1 MRDVSAFSAKEALV
15 VEDSEFSAKMLE
27 RILSV
32 VGFREVTVARNG
44 AEALALLTAA
54 PGRFDV
60 LVTDLVMPEM
70 SGYELADSVR
80 DNADARISELPIL
93 VITASNAEP
102 ARQREAR
109 LPRVDGFVR
118 KPATVGAV
126 YDALIALFRT

>member
-15 VEDSEFSAKMLE
+15 VEDSDFSAKMVE

-32 VGFREVTVARNG
+32 VGFRQVTVARNG
-44 AEALALLTAA
+44 AEALALLREA

-70 SGYELADSVR
+70 SGHELAQSVR
-80 DNADARISELPIL
+80 DSDDTRISELPIL

-102 ARQREAR
+102 AAKQIAGLAR
-109 LPRVDGFVR
+109 IDGFVP

-126 YDALIALFRT
+126 YDALIPLFRP

>member
-1 MRDVSAFSAKEALV
+1 MRDVSAFGAKEALV

-32 VGFREVTVARNG
+32 VGFRQVAVARNG
-44 AEALALLTAA
+44 GEALVLLAEA

-70 SGYELADSVR
+70 SGYELASSVR
-80 DNADARISELPIL
+80 GNEDAQISNLPIL
-93 VITASNAEP
+93 VITASDTDAAQEP
-102 ARQREAR
+102 AAP
-109 LPRVDGFVR
+109 LPRIDGFVR

-126 YDALIALFRT
+126 YEALVPMLQS